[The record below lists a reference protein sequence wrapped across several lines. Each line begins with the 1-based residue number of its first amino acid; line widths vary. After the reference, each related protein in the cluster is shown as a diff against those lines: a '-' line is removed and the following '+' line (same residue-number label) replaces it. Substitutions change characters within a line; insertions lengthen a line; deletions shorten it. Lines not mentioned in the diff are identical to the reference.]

1 MGLLHASTTKFCNS
15 LVFVI
20 KMKKK
25 SNNIYFV
32 HLIYLSCSFIIFKV
46 IRTTEETLL
55 RNVHQNV
62 IYPDPGYW
70 ISTWNSNDWEK
81 CCVWRDLV
89 QSSVSIALLSC
100 HCSMLTEVTQ
110 IGRVE
115 AVRGSV
121 PRVGGLNLH
130 GYSYILCVHYIVSGF
145 VCKEKS

>member
-1 MGLLHASTTKFCNS
+1 MLKYL
-15 LVFVI
+15 
-20 KMKKK
+20 
-25 SNNIYFV
+25 YFV
-32 HLIYLSCSFIIFKV
+32 HLKLLSCYFVFFQMIH
-46 IRTTEETLL
+46 TTEETLL

-89 QSSVSIALLSC
+89 QSSVSIALSC
-100 HCSMLTEVTQ
+100 RCSMLTEVTQ

-121 PRVGGLNLH
+121 PRVGGLNFHMVTLVCAH
-130 GYSYILCVHYIVSGF
+130 CTAQFLAQHNNTHLLCLVLSQGKILIF
-145 VCKEKS
+145 ALKIEEL